1 MPTIH
6 ENSTGKR
13 DYLREKKLDS
23 GVGAICVCLWQ
34 FYQDSFAETGCR
46 KNNLDAGEDRNSQ
59 IMGRNQKIR
68 THCQN

>member
-34 FYQDSFAETGCR
+34 FYQDSYNRLERERGVSRADWGPFLLSLSLLESSSF
-46 KNNLDAGEDRNSQ
+46 L
-59 IMGRNQKIR
+59 
-68 THCQN
+68 